1 MLSLGLHG
9 YCTQC
14 RQHTQKQIIID
25 NKSWK
30 TCFKNEKSDEVIMI
44 PTPLCYGTSRL
55 QASFCLREAVGG
67 GAGQRG
73 YSPKPH
79 RAALAQRK
87 QKQDIKTGQPH
98 SHPTVHPQTYPELPN
113 LTRKAEL
120 LSSLF
125 SGPGAGSLFL
135 CKQLTQG
142 GKEEWEG
149 RREEGRDQNKQDE

>member
-1 MLSLGLHG
+1 MLSLGLHR

-30 TCFKNEKSDEVIMI
+30 TCFKNELEEVIMI
-44 PTPLCYGTSRL
+44 PTRLCYGIPML
-55 QASFCLREAVGG
+55 QASFCLREAAGG
-67 GAGQRG
+67 DAGQRG
-73 YSPKPH
+73 YSHKPH

-87 QKQDIKTGQPH
+87 QKQEIKTGQPH
-98 SHPTVHPQTYPELPN
+98 SHPTVHPQTYPELSN
-113 LTRKAEL
+113 LARKAEL

-125 SGPGAGSLFL
+125 SGPRAGSLFL

-142 GKEEWEG
+142 EKEEWEG
-149 RREEGRDQNKQDE
+149 RREGGKGSKQIR